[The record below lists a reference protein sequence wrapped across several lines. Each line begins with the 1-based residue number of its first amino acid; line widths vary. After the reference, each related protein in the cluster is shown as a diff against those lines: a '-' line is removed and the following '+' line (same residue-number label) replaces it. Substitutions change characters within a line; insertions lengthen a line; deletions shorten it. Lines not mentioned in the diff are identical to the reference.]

1 MIEMTFLLERED
13 YEKIKFKLIIYLV
26 LFIFF
31 YCSQAHINPN
41 HLKFKKK

>member
-31 YCSQAHINPN
+31 LLFTSAYQPQSFEI
-41 HLKFKKK
+41 